1 MPRLVNCNQL
11 YRVELCRV
19 IPRISVFKTPKKQ
32 SNSKQSL
39 NPNES
44 LIAESILC
52 DIICSLNFFVVSCQK
67 KCGMVITSFKFEYF
81 LNALKR
87 NSNLDFGLQRA
98 VGWCETVKNE
108 E

>member
-44 LIAESILC
+44 LIAELIIC
-52 DIICSLNFFVVSCQK
+52 DIICSLNFFVVSSQK
-67 KCGMVITSFKFEYF
+67 KCGMVYSSKLIYPKKSPYIVFSKTKD
-81 LNALKR
+81 R
-87 NSNLDFGLQRA
+87 
-98 VGWCETVKNE
+98 
-108 E
+108 